1 MSWRHRWRT
10 STNHNRGCT
19 KIRPCVPGRNGVI
32 GCRSQSVLQPT
43 PHPPVIAAAGVAD
56 HTKFN
61 PSSGPIS
68 VNRFRSRWCDQV
80 TKLLLASRLGNL
92 FCSQFQVNKNAIA
105 NSRLACASY
114 KKTNSMQRN
123 VRPSEKDRFSSD
135 IYSIYIGTT
144 LRIGC
149 FSLYRSIIS
158 WV

>member
-10 STNHNRGCT
+10 STNHNRRCT
-19 KIRPCVPGRNGVI
+19 KIRPCVPGRNVVI

-56 HTKFN
+56 HTNFN

-80 TKLLLASRLGNL
+80 TKLLLASLLGNL
-92 FCSQFQVNKNAIA
+92 FCSQFQVNKNAVA

-114 KKTNSMQRN
+114 KKQIQCKEMLGLVKKIVSHRTFI
-123 VRPSEKDRFSSD
+123 PS
-135 IYSIYIGTT
+135 IGTT

>member
-10 STNHNRGCT
+10 STNHNRRCT
-19 KIRPCVPGRNGVI
+19 KIRPCVPGRNVVI

-92 FCSQFQVNKNAIA
+92 FCSQFQVNKNAVA

-114 KKTNSMQRN
+114 KKKTNSMQRN
-123 VRPSEKDRFSSD
+123 VRPIEKKTGFSSD
-135 IYSIYIGTT
+135 IYSIYRDNTAYW
-144 LRIGC
+144 L
-149 FSLYRSIIS
+149 F
-158 WV
+158 